1 MRIAAGTAAPRAIVL
16 ALSYAVALALPSCV
30 SSREDADAAGT
41 AMTRGTAMIRETLVT
56 PDPLPQAKAL
66 YAYLLSMRGKGI
78 LSGQQATMNAYE
90 LKAVAAVTG
99 SYPAVGG
106 FDLIDYSPSRVERGA
121 MSRDTGM
128 ALAHAK
134 AGGIVSMCWH
144 WNAPAL
150 LYDKAPDR
158 LWWSGFYTK
167 ATLFRADEAM
177 EEKAGKDYD
186 LIVRDIDAI
195 AVQLEKLEDA
205 GVPVLWR
212 PLHEA
217 SGGWFWWGAS
227 GSETYIELYRFMFDR
242 LVNHH
247 GLRNLIWVWNGQDAD
262 WYPGDDVVDIA
273 SEDVYADARDYS
285 SQKAKWLNA
294 RGYPGAP
301 KLIALSENG
310 VVPDPA
316 LLVKDS
322 AAWSWFCT
330 WSGKFA
336 IDEGTKRYS
345 GENTEAEA
353 LKRFYAHPYVIT
365 RDELPDFG
373 YRAEK

>member
-16 ALSYAVALALPSCV
+16 ACAVALMLPSCV
-30 SSREDADAAGT
+30 SSSEDADA
-41 AMTRGTAMIRETLVT
+41 METAMIRETLVT
-56 PDPLPQAKAL
+56 QDPLPQAKAL

-99 SYPAVGG
+99 AYPAVGG

-177 EEKAGKDYD
+177 EEKAGADFD
-186 LIVRDIDAI
+186 LIARDIDAI
-195 AVQLEKLEDA
+195 AVQLRKLEEA
-205 GVPVLWR
+205 GVSVLWR

-227 GSETYIELYRFMFDR
+227 GSETYVELYRFMFDR
-242 LVNHH
+242 LVRHH
-247 GLRNLIWVWNGQDAD
+247 GLRNLIWVWNGQDPD

-273 SEDVYADARDYS
+273 SEDVYANARDYS
-285 SQKAKWLNA
+285 SQKAKWLGA
-294 RGYPGAP
+294 RGYPGEP
-301 KLIALSENG
+301 KLVALSENG
-310 VVPDPA
+310 PVPDPA
-316 LLVKDS
+316 LLVKDGVR
-322 AAWSWFCT
+322 WSWFCT

-345 GENTEAEA
+345 EEYTEAAA

-373 YRAEK
+373 YREMK